1 MPYAC
6 LLILCIVTERCT
18 KASWPMTGP
27 LPRVPLCCWPFRGCA
42 FASMSESLFCQGSAA
57 VNGVGYAWLPTGS
70 VRSDAIVVLL
80 DSNTILDLWYPTN
93 ITEYLVLPL
102 THTNNHLLVVCNK
115 TICLAG
121 RFLEFPLSNAVASRL
136 TPTTMTLT
144 KSHYCYDLQNN
155 H

>member
-1 MPYAC
+1 MLVCSFYVLSLNAVP
-6 LLILCIVTERCT
+6 
-18 KASWPMTGP
+18 KHHGP
-27 LPRVPLCCWPFRGCA
+27 WLVPCQGYLSVAGLFGGCA

-70 VRSDAIVVLL
+70 VCSDAIVVLL

-102 THTNNHLLVVCNK
+102 THTNNHLLVVRNK